1 MKLHNNN
8 RNNVF
13 NQILTGISN
22 ISDDALKHL
31 AKNTNCYIN

>member
-1 MKLHNNN
+1 MSLHNNN

-22 ISDDALKHL
+22 NALKHL